1 LYWDIGPCD
10 AGGCGLGLAD
20 TVLRWRPLWLSNDVC
35 PIFGDTA
42 TQSVATTQEDQL
54 LSAFTSAL
62 RTPDLRK
69 KLLFTVAIVGI
80 YRLGATLPSPGVSY
94 ANVRACLKL
103 TESANNDLLNLLNLF
118 SGGALLQL
126 SVFALGI
133 MPYITASIILQLLT
147 VVIPRLEQLRKEGQ
161 SGQAK
166 ITQYTRYLTLGLAV
180 LQASA
185 FVALARTGQLFNGLC
200 DQNDPTYQIIP
211 ENTGIPMWLTL
222 SILVMTM
229 TAGTGVV
236 MWLGELITDRG
247 VGNGMSVL
255 IFTSIAARLP
265 GEGWSIKESTS
276 TGKFLL
282 VIGLVVV
289 IIALVV
295 FIEQA
300 QRRIPVQYA
309 KRMIGR
315 RMYGGTSTY
324 IPLKVNQAGVVP
336 VIFASSLLY
345 LPQLYL
351 QFFDKNKLTDYQ
363 IWIQNYL
370 ADPVSPFYI
379 GVMFLLIIFFTYF
392 YVSIT
397 FNPTEVAEN
406 MKKYGGFVPGIRPGK
421 PTADYLDFIL
431 SRITLPGALYL
442 GLISVMPNFF
452 FIWLDQSSYQNF
464 PFGGV
469 AVLIMVG
476 VGLETVK
483 QIESQLMQRNYEGF
497 LR

>member
-1 LYWDIGPCD
+1 
-10 AGGCGLGLAD
+10 
-20 TVLRWRPLWLSNDVC
+20 
-35 PIFGDTA
+35 
-42 TQSVATTQEDQL
+42 L
-54 LSAFTSAL
+54 LSAFASAF

-69 KLLFTVAIVGI
+69 KLLFTVAIIAV

-94 ANVRACLKL
+94 TNVRNCLDTLDKSGEAGSVL
-103 TESANNDLLNLLNLF
+103 TLLNLF

-166 ITQYTRYLTLGLAV
+166 ITQYTRYLTLGLAI
-180 LQASA
+180 LQSAA
-185 FVALARTGQLFNGLC
+185 FVALARTGQLFANQC
-200 DQNDPTYQIIP
+200 PQDQPNFQIIP

-222 SILVMTM
+222 SVLVLTM

-265 GEGWSIKESTS
+265 GEGWTIKESN
-276 TGKFLL
+276 GWAKFWL
-282 VIGLVVV
+282 VIALVLIV
-289 IIALVV
+289 ITAVV

-351 QFFDKNKLTDYQ
+351 QFFDPNNLNWYQ
-363 IWIQNYL
+363 QWIQNNL
-370 ADPVSPFYI
+370 ANPSHWIYI
-379 GVMFLLIIFFTYF
+379 TVYFLMIIFFTYF

-397 FNPTEVAEN
+397 FNPTEVADN

-442 GLISVMPNFF
+442 GLISVLPNFF
-452 FIWLDQSSYQNF
+452 FIWLDNSQYQNF
-464 PFGGV
+464 PFGGT
-469 AVLIMVG
+469 AVLILVG